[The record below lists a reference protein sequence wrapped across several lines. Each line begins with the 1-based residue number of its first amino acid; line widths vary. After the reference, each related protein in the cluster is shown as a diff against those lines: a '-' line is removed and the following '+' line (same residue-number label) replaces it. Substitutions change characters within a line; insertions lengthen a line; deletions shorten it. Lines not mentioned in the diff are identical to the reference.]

1 MNRILIAIAAA
12 LLWSAAMVGAG
23 WAWRGDRAETVE
35 AKAGAATGKQALQVE
50 QAARATEHKHAEVL
64 AYIGAKHEEDRQA
77 AQAVPDAVVADLR
90 NGALKLR
97 DGWAS
102 CETQRLTE
110 AAAGTRERD
119 AGTQRREE
127 FAGRIV
133 RIGRDADDQLRAC
146 QAVVLVDRGL
156 PPPRQRG
163 GQSADVVLGAQGS
176 ADVNAV
182 NYVNK
187 PIAIHVPRP
196 WNMNGVANLNGETEY
211 ERKMN
216 HSGKAGDPGASA
228 VLPGGIRTP
237 VRDSISAPR
246 DAPPQVGQK

>member
-12 LLWSAAMVGAG
+12 LLWSGAMFCAG
-23 WAWRGDRAETVE
+23 WAWRGDRAETATANGQAV
-35 AKAGAATGKQALQVE
+35 TGKQSLQVE
-50 QAARATEHKHAEVL
+50 QAARAAEHNQAKAM
-64 AYIGAKHEEDRQA
+64 AAIGDAHEQDREAAK
-77 AQAVPDAVVADLR
+77 AVPDAVVADLR

-146 QAVVLVDRGL
+146 QAVVLADRGL
-156 PPPRQRG
+156 PTPRQRG

-176 ADVNAV
+176 TDLNAV
-182 NYVNK
+182 SYVNK
-187 PIAIHVPRP
+187 PIPVHVPRT
-196 WNMNGVANLNGETEY
+196 WNMNGADNLNDETKY
-211 ERKMN
+211 ERIMN
-216 HSGKAGDPGASA
+216 YSGMAWDPGASA
-228 VLPGGIRTP
+228 FLPGGIRTP
-237 VRDSISAPR
+237 VRDSILAPR